1 MNMLQ
6 AALLLLRL
14 YFVESTGTTAS
25 PPHRGRKTTRH
36 IAGKVTR
43 HIVPPTPTSPEYG
56 MPSIQFLMVPHGG
69 SQRKYFVE

>member
-1 MNMLQ
+1 MLKFYLIIQ
-6 AALLLLRL
+6 HFATTNLM
-14 YFVESTGTTAS
+14 YVFVESTGTTAS

-56 MPSIQFLMVPHGG
+56 
-69 SQRKYFVE
+69 